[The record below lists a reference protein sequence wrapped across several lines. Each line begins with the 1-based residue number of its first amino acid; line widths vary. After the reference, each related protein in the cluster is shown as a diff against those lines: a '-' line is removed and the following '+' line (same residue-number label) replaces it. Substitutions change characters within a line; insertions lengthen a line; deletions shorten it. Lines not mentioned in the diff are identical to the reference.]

1 MEGNEKGRIEAILFV
16 AGEAVEIR
24 ELARALGRE
33 EKDVLASLKELESEY
48 DFNQRGFLLKRF
60 GDKVQLATRPLYA
73 EDVVRLLQPVQKQ
86 SLSQAAME
94 TLAVVAYR
102 QPVTRAEVEQIRGVK
117 CDYSLQSLTAK
128 GLIREVGR
136 KETIGRPIL
145 FGTTDEFLSRF
156 GIEGLEELPPLPEPE
171 RGPEGRGTGGT
182 DSLNGREWRM
192 TRCDRMNLNDKI
204 EAMLEKVQKAPR
216 YTGGEMNT
224 EVKGWDEAPLHFVFC
239 FPDTYE
245 IGMSHLGMKI
255 LTGLINDQDWSL
267 CERCFMPWVDMME
280 LMRQENVPLFS
291 LETRRPL
298 REFDAVGFTLMY
310 EMSYSNV
317 LAMLDMGGIPVEGRD
332 RREQD
337 PIVVAGGGCASN
349 PEPISDFI
357 DAFMIGAGEEVM
369 LEVNR
374 VILDGRKGLVR
385 EGMPEKG
392 WPGWK
397 ASTCHPCMTRNT
409 MRTER

>member
-1 MEGNEKGRIEAILFV
+1 MIRREGRNLSLEGNEKGRIEAILFV

-171 RGPEGRGTGGT
+171 RGPQE
-182 DSLNGREWRM
+182 E
-192 TRCDRMNLNDKI
+192 
-204 EAMLEKVQKAPR
+204 EPE
-216 YTGGEMNT
+216 E
-224 EVKGWDEAPLHFVFC
+224 
-239 FPDTYE
+239 
-245 IGMSHLGMKI
+245 
-255 LTGLINDQDWSL
+255 LI
-267 CERCFMPWVDMME
+267 P
-280 LMRQENVPLFS
+280 
-291 LETRRPL
+291 
-298 REFDAVGFTLMY
+298 
-310 EMSYSNV
+310 
-317 LAMLDMGGIPVEGRD
+317 
-332 RREQD
+332 
-337 PIVVAGGGCASN
+337 
-349 PEPISDFI
+349 
-357 DAFMIGAGEEVM
+357 
-369 LEVNR
+369 
-374 VILDGRKGLVR
+374 
-385 EGMPEKG
+385 
-392 WPGWK
+392 
-397 ASTCHPCMTRNT
+397 
-409 MRTER
+409 